1 MPDGK
6 ILVHYLT
13 NIEYP
18 ILSYPI
24 RCLCIRPR
32 ASDEYVAE
40 SKPLASAPASLLLG
54 VMQPDLVALDLTF
67 KPTRGTVA
75 ALALPTNL
83 PLDFVAGEL
92 CTLEKL
98 SLAICV

>member
-1 MPDGK
+1 MLPC
-6 ILVHYLT
+6 T
-13 NIEYP
+13 
-18 ILSYPI
+18 
-24 RCLCIRPR
+24 RPR
-32 ASDEYVAE
+32 TSEESIAD

-83 PLDFVAGEL
+83 PLDFVAGKFF
-92 CTLEKL
+92 T
-98 SLAICV
+98 

>member
-1 MPDGK
+1 MLPC
-6 ILVHYLT
+6 T
-13 NIEYP
+13 
-18 ILSYPI
+18 
-24 RCLCIRPR
+24 RPR
-32 ASDEYVAE
+32 TSEESIAE

-83 PLDFVAGEL
+83 PLDFVAGKFF
-92 CTLEKL
+92 T
-98 SLAICV
+98 

>member
-1 MPDGK
+1 MLDEK
-6 ILVHYLT
+6 R
-13 NIEYP
+13 
-18 ILSYPI
+18 LSTLSHRCFLISSPI
-24 RCLCIRPR
+24 RCLCTRPR
-32 ASDEYVAE
+32 ESDEYVAE

-92 CTLEKL
+92 CKRE
-98 SLAICV
+98 AQRMMICI

>member
-1 MPDGK
+1 MLPC
-6 ILVHYLT
+6 T
-13 NIEYP
+13 
-18 ILSYPI
+18 
-24 RCLCIRPR
+24 RPR
-32 ASDEYVAE
+32 TSEESIAD

-83 PLDFVAGEL
+83 PLDFVAGKFF
-92 CTLEKL
+92 TQDVQYIPF
-98 SLAICV
+98 SI